1 VHAVLPKLETV
12 CPYIAQYSTPTLKT
26 DPFRPQ
32 PQHPT
37 HGFTFDGWIGQND
50 LMLRILASKGSV
62 VCSPMMVGEKDGTGV
77 NAAIIG
83 GLFPGQQ
90 TSAQVVAR
98 KVYPRLVE
106 FAPHALTQLLRI
118 SMQGDLEGANPN
130 FPDALRNSINP
141 NSLAMMGFSA
151 GAAIAVYSAD
161 SLNQQWPGAVKAI
174 VALAPT
180 IGDFTFARDSFEL
193 AAPRITIPML
203 LLTGAE
209 DGMGGLE
216 GLVEIGDTA
225 KNAPRIGVVVESG
238 THCHLYVPIGSQCD
252 LSPRNDVGGVGAVGR
267 FVSSAFL
274 TAYLELPNVGFTEKS
289 RTWYFPNPNTVYRP
303 SFSALRVTFPNNCS
317 TTYITF
323 RLFAHTA
330 HPCPSHRSIQV

>member
-1 VHAVLPKLETV
+1 
-12 CPYIAQYSTPTLKT
+12 
-26 DPFRPQ
+26 
-32 PQHPT
+32 
-37 HGFTFDGWIGQND
+37 
-50 LMLRILASKGSV
+50 
-62 VCSPMMVGEKDGTGV
+62 MMVGEKDGTGV

-317 TTYITF
+317 TTYNTF